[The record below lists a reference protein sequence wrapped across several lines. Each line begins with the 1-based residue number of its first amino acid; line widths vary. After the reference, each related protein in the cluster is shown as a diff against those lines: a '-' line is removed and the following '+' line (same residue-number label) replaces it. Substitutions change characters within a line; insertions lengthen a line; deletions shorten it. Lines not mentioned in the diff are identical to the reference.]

1 MNEMDFYLESIQ
13 QLPAIVERGPAEK
26 ENITRTF
33 NEFVDLAHLYESAI
47 EVVKTYLGIL
57 DSEFS
62 IKYQRNPIHDIKSR
76 LKSAESI
83 INKLAKKG
91 VPLTPENA
99 RKNLL
104 DIAGIRVT
112 CYYISDIYVLA
123 EMLSHRDDF
132 IVIKQKDYIKELFDH
147 LGLTENEHH
156 NFLIEM
162 AKKWYVWLVAVA
174 TDQETSNPIMLIL
187 SGASEGTGKTF
198 FVKSFRHL
206 TSFSTYFKSALSSAP
221 AILIFDIPERNWY
234 VVDWLSYP
242 ALMSALSY
250 LICLM
255 PINMKKAMSRVSKN
269 KAQTDMIA
277 E

>member
-13 QLPAIVERGPAEK
+13 QLPAIVERGPDAQ
-26 ENITRTF
+26 ENIARTF
-33 NEFVDLAHLYESAI
+33 SEFVDLAHLYESAI

-83 INKLAKKG
+83 IGKLNKKG
-91 VPLTPENA
+91 IPLTPENA

-132 IVIKQKDYIKELFDH
+132 IVIKQKDYIKEPKPSGYRSYHMIINVPVYLAAQKKYAPVEIQIRTIAMDFWAS
-147 LGLTENEHH
+147 LEHQ
-156 NFLIEM
+156 LRY
-162 AKKWYVWLVAVA
+162 K
-174 TDQETSNPIMLIL
+174 TSAAITPEI
-187 SGASEGTGKTF
+187 
-198 FVKSFRHL
+198 
-206 TSFSTYFKSALSSAP
+206 SAELRECA
-221 AILIFDIPERNWY
+221 ER
-234 VVDWLSYP
+234 
-242 ALMSALSY
+242 
-250 LICLM
+250 
-255 PINMKKAMSRVSKN
+255 
-269 KAQTDMIA
+269 IA
-277 E
+277 ETDLKMQKLYMDINAIKPEEDDYEVL

>member
-13 QLPAIVERGPAEK
+13 QLPARVERGPAEK

-83 INKLAKKG
+83 INKLAKKD

-132 IVIKQKDYIKELFDH
+132 IVIKQKDYIKEPKPSGYRSYHMIINVPVYLAAQKRYAPVEIQIRTIAMDFWASLEH
-147 LGLTENEHH
+147 QLRYKTSAAITPEISNE
-156 NFLIEM
+156 LREC
-162 AKKWYVWLVAVA
+162 A
-174 TDQETSNPIMLIL
+174 
-187 SGASEGTGKTF
+187 
-198 FVKSFRHL
+198 
-206 TSFSTYFKSALSSAP
+206 
-221 AILIFDIPERNWY
+221 ER
-234 VVDWLSYP
+234 
-242 ALMSALSY
+242 
-250 LICLM
+250 
-255 PINMKKAMSRVSKN
+255 
-269 KAQTDMIA
+269 IA
-277 E
+277 ETDIRMQKIYMDINGME

>member
-1 MNEMDFYLESIQ
+1 MNEMEFYLESIQ
-13 QLPAIVERGPAEK
+13 QLPAIVDRGPDEK
-26 ENITRTF
+26 ENIARTF

-91 VPLTPENA
+91 IPLTPDNA

-132 IVIKQKDYIKELFDH
+132 VVIKQKDYIKDPKPSGYRSYHMIINVPVYLAAQKKYAPVEIQIRTIAMDFWASLEHQLKYKTAAEIPSEISEELR
-147 LGLTENEHH
+147 EC
-156 NFLIEM
+156 
-162 AKKWYVWLVAVA
+162 A
-174 TDQETSNPIMLIL
+174 
-187 SGASEGTGKTF
+187 
-198 FVKSFRHL
+198 
-206 TSFSTYFKSALSSAP
+206 
-221 AILIFDIPERNWY
+221 ERI
-234 VVDWLSYP
+234 
-242 ALMSALSY
+242 AE
-250 LICLM
+250 
-255 PINMKKAMSRVSKN
+255 
-269 KAQTDMIA
+269 TDMQMQRIYMQINDM